1 MSPPKSIEVITMTQ
15 QDWLISIEN
24 AVEILIR
31 AGKTADVEHVFRVF
45 GRGARCAEDLS
56 PGDYDTV
63 FGELHHRLADL
74 EN

>member
-1 MSPPKSIEVITMTQ
+1 MTQ

-45 GRGARCAEDLS
+45 GRGARCVEDLAAS
-56 PGDYDTV
+56 DLDTV
-63 FGELHHRLADL
+63 FGELHQRLSDL
-74 EN
+74 DD